1 MPNNTHGHKL
11 LADARS
17 KCRLGGNKKGAI
29 GPQSGGIAFHLSN
42 TDIESK
48 AFVKQFYHIGG
59 VTRPATK
66 SGLRRNTFIKM
77 GMNTR

>member
-1 MPNNTHGHKL
+1 MPNNAHGHKL
-11 LADARS
+11 LADARG

-48 AFVKQFYHIGG
+48 AFVK
-59 VTRPATK
+59 
-66 SGLRRNTFIKM
+66 
-77 GMNTR
+77 